1 MVVNITIVPWTRMG
15 TIWGNAIHHTS
26 QLRWRCTAAGSSHG
40 NGGEVGKMGFSGSK
54 EGSCLFVLF
63 PKSQMFWKGLGYHIV
78 YIYINIY
85 CKHVFWKQIDLSWG
99 ISFLCKCCKS
109 HRNKVQEFNA
119 GSYGWNPWILRMELD
134 LRVAGITLMVP
145 WRWKFHKFLVRRFVD
160 VCCENLPCF

>member
-1 MVVNITIVPWTRMG
+1 MQFTTRPNFGGGARLLVLRMEMEVRWEK
-15 TIWGNAIHHTS
+15 WGFRAPKK
-26 QLRWRCTAAGSSHG
+26 AA
-40 NGGEVGKMGFSGSK
+40 V
-54 EGSCLFVLF
+54 CLFYFLKAKCF
-63 PKSQMFWKGLGYHIV
+63 GKDLDIILYI